1 MGTIVNRNINRKMTI
16 QPEHHGEYLAEIIH
30 ETENLTQSGLAE
42 APGVS
47 FRTINQICNK
57 RRGINPEIALKLSK
71 FFGTTPQSW
80 LNVQQAYDLFKAEQI
95 TDISKIQ
102 PLSA

>member
-1 MGTIVNRNINRKMTI
+1 MTR
-16 QPEHHGEYLAEIIH
+16 QPEHPEEYLAEIIH

-42 APGVS
+42 ALGVS

-57 RRGINPEIALKLSK
+57 RRGITPEIALKLSK

-80 LNVQQAYDLFKAEQI
+80 LNMQQAYDLFKAEQT

>member
-1 MGTIVNRNINRKMTI
+1 MTR
-16 QPEHHGEYLAEIIH
+16 QLEHPEEYFAEIIH
-30 ETENLTQSGLAE
+30 ETDNLTQSGLAE

-57 RRGINPEIALKLSK
+57 RRGINSEIALKLSK

-80 LNVQQAYDLFKAEQI
+80 LNMQQAYDLFKAEQI

>member
-1 MGTIVNRNINRKMTI
+1 MSMVIESDSNRKMTR
-16 QPEHHGEYLAEIIH
+16 QPEHPGEYLAEIIH
-30 ETENLTQSGLAE
+30 DTENLTQSGLAE
-42 APGVS
+42 SLGVS

-57 RRGINPEIALKLSK
+57 RRGITPEIALKLSK

-80 LNVQQAYDLFKAEQI
+80 LNMQQSYDLFKAEQT
-95 TDISKIQ
+95 TDVSRIK